1 MIYSI
6 FQILKQFF
14 VFFSYFLLRNLEA
27 SIGLRVKAT
36 KEETTIVKVKVIA
49 VSLNNV
55 PEIPSMKING
65 RKTAT
70 NTKVV
75 LIIAKVYTLGLR
87 EVPKLKESHH
97 FQFCDKLRLS

>member
-1 MIYSI
+1 
-6 FQILKQFF
+6 
-14 VFFSYFLLRNLEA
+14 LRNLEA

-36 KEETTIVKVKVIA
+36 NEETTIAKVKVIA

-55 PEIPSMKING
+55 PEIPSIKING

-75 LIIAKVYTLGLR
+75 LIIAKVM
-87 EVPKLKESHH
+87 
-97 FQFCDKLRLS
+97 LSAPRSDETKGVSPFSIL